1 MDIARQLMGEID
13 QSYDPNA
20 KEVDSEE
27 EAFEIDET
35 SAPKGMRLQE
45 VRGRGWLGWGKARV
59 ARE

>member
-1 MDIARQLMGEID
+1 MGEID

-20 KEVDSEE
+20 KDVDSEE

-45 VRGRGWLGWGKARV
+45 VRGRGWLGWGNARV